1 MLDWDRLLKIK
12 AIFSWTLSGGSTI
25 LSVWSVATN
34 KVSMLVVFI
43 EGWRQDENG

>member
-1 MLDWDRLLKIK
+1 MK

-34 KVSMLVVFI
+34 KVSMLVVLI
-43 EGWRQDENG
+43 EGWREDEHR

>member
-1 MLDWDRLLKIK
+1 MK

-34 KVSMLVVFI
+34 KVSMFVVFMDGCR
-43 EGWRQDENG
+43 EDEDG